1 MTIEPGLSWR
11 TSSAAVWAFMQTSTG
26 VSRRCPTYP
35 RALARMWNQVGSPSM
50 FEGKTFLPL
59 HGMPIP
65 YRARSRTRL
74 ADWLPE
80 PLTVPTRI
88 ARSLTE
94 AWDDGAPSWT
104 GYVSTGETVDGM
116 VCLEGAGT
124 TVATSAKRIRRRQRP
139 LA

>member
-1 MTIEPGLSWR
+1 MTIEPGWSWR
-11 TSSAAVWAFMQTSTG
+11 TSSAAVWAFMQTRTG

-35 RALARMWNQVGSPSM
+35 LALARMWNQVGSPSM

-80 PLTVPTRI
+80 PLTVPTRM

-94 AWDDGAPSWT
+94 AGDDRASFYSDDT
-104 GYVSTGETVDGM
+104 STTETVDDM
-116 VCLEGAGT
+116 VCLEA
-124 TVATSAKRIRRRQRP
+124 A
-139 LA
+139 

>member
-1 MTIEPGLSWR
+1 MTIEPGFSWR
-11 TSSAAVWAFMQTSTG
+11 TSSAAVWGFMQTSTG
-26 VSRRCPTYP
+26 VSSRWPTYP
-35 RALARMWNQVGSPSM
+35 LALPRMWNQVGSPSM

-80 PLTVPTRI
+80 PLTVPTRM

-94 AWDDGAPSWT
+94 AGDDAAPSGT
-104 GYVSTGETVDGM
+104 GYVSTTVSVDDI
-116 VCLEGAGT
+116 V
-124 TVATSAKRIRRRQRP
+124 
-139 LA
+139 